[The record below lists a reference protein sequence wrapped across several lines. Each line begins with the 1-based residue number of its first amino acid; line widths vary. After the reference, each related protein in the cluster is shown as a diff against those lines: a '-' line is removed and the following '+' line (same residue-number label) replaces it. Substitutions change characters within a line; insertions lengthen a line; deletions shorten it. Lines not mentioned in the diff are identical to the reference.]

1 MKKLL
6 LILLCLPMI
15 GFGQVYIPDANFKAY
30 LVGNTAINTNGD
42 SEIQITEAA
51 DFDGIINCSNMN
63 ISDLTGVEEFASLEE
78 FYCDSNQITDLDLQQ
93 NTSLRRVGC
102 SYSPNL
108 TTVNVDNLGYLE
120 YLFCENNDSL
130 TYLSMRYA
138 SIYNG
143 TLFANL
149 SHNNLQTIDWFGA
162 DIWDLS
168 CIDNKLTS
176 LNLQVMDFDGI
187 LNCSENLITNLIVG
201 SSDIDA
207 LICSNNL
214 ITTLDISNSEI
225 DMFLACNDNPYL
237 TSLNIKNGENSEW
250 LGFSALNTPLLTCI
264 TVDYVPYA
272 DTAWT
277 VANGS
282 IDSQHF
288 FSTNCALPSE
298 LQEHYIKKD
307 LLKVTDLLGRETK
320 ETNQPLYYLYD
331 DGTVEKRIVIE

>member
-108 TTVNVDNLGYLE
+108 TTVNVDNLENLE

-138 SIYNG
+138 SINTG
-143 TLFANL
+143 SFFAYL

-162 DIWDLS
+162 DIWDLN

-187 LNCSENLITNLIVG
+187 LNCSDNLITTLLIG

-207 LICSNNL
+207 LMCSNNL

-225 DMFLACNDNPYL
+225 DMGLSCNDNPYL
-237 TSLNIKNGENSEW
+237 TSLNIQNGENSKW
-250 LGFSALNTPLLTCI
+250 LGFSALNTPLLDCI
-264 TVDYVPYA
+264 MVDYVPHA
-272 DTAWT
+272 NGAWT
-277 VANGS
+277 VADGE
-282 IDSQHF
+282 IDPHHY
-288 FSTNCALPSE
+288 FSTNCPPPTAIE
-298 LQEHYIKKD
+298 EQTTNKE
-307 LLKVTDLLGRETK
+307 LLKVIDLLGRETK
-320 ETNQPLYYLYD
+320 QANQTLFYIYD